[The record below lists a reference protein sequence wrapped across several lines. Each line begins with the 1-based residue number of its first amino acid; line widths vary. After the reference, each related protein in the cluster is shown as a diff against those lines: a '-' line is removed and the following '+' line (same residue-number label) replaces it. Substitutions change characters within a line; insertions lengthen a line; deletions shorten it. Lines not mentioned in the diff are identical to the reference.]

1 MWSQWPGERR
11 HRLQP
16 PATLR
21 QVTAYLS
28 EIVARADHL
37 SGTVT
42 GPTRQ
47 RAQPVT
53 RWQPARIVD
62 PARLAA
68 VRRTRL
74 LDTGPEEPFDR
85 LTRLAAS
92 LLGVPFTFVTVVDDT
107 RSFWKS
113 CVGVGT
119 SDPARRQNTVEES
132 FCQYVISADAELIV
146 TDARTD
152 PRTAT
157 NLSIESMGV
166 AAWAGFPIRSPEGLV
181 LGTFCAVDTVP
192 RDWTPHDIEILE
204 TLSHAAGGEIA
215 LRIAADEARAAT
227 ARAEQA
233 TADAHRA
240 TLQALEAAEEA
251 ALLSRTLQ
259 ESLLPPHL
267 PTIPGAQ
274 IAARYLRGGR
284 GADVLGDFYDVF
296 HSPRGSWGVVVGD
309 VAGKGP
315 QAAKT
320 TALARYT
327 LRAAAVRSAVPSL
340 NLATLNTALLEWFTD
355 DAQFLTAVYVAVRP
369 HPDGLALRVSCGGH
383 DPALVRRGDGTV
395 ETLGRPGLIL
405 GCLPDAGLSDQRG
418 FLRPGDYLVL
428 TTDGVTEAR
437 RADDRELFGS
447 RRLRDLLAD
456 TPTTSAE
463 DIAAT
468 IENTVLDYSGRL
480 VSDDTAILVVSVPA
494 DTGRGPS
501 PDAG

>member
-1 MWSQWPGERR
+1 MMADPKIT
-11 HRLQP
+11 L
-16 PATLR
+16 PAVL
-21 QVTAYLS
+21 A
-28 EIVARADHL
+28 AR
-37 SGTVT
+37 
-42 GPTRQ
+42 
-47 RAQPVT
+47 
-53 RWQPARIVD
+53 QPALPAPRWDPERISD
-62 PARLAA
+62 PARLDA

-74 LDTGPEEPFDR
+74 LDTAPEEPFDR

-92 LLGVPFTFVTVVDDT
+92 LLGAPFVFVTVVDDR

-113 CVGVGT
+113 HVGIDT
-119 SDPARRQNTVEES
+119 DDPTGRQNTVEES
-132 FCQYVISADAELIV
+132 FCQYVIGADAELIV
-146 TDARTD
+146 TDARAD

-157 NLSIESMGV
+157 NPMIGSRGV

-192 RDWTPHDIEILE
+192 RSWTPHDIEILD
-204 TLSHAAGGEIA
+204 TLSHAAAGEIA
-215 LRIAADEARAAT
+215 LRMIADEARAAT

-233 TADAHRA
+233 TSDAHVA

-267 PTIPGAQ
+267 PTVPGTQ

-296 HSPRGSWGVVVGD
+296 HSPRESWGVVVGD
-309 VAGKGP
+309 VAGQGP

-327 LRAAAVRSAVPSL
+327 LRAAAARSAVPSA
-340 NLATLNTALLEWFTD
+340 NLAALNTALLEWFTD
-355 DAQFLTAVYVAVRP
+355 DTQFLTAVYVTVWPRPGGLAVR
-369 HPDGLALRVSCGGH
+369 VCCGGH
-383 DPALVRRGDGTV
+383 DPALVRRADGSV

-405 GCLPDAGLSDQRG
+405 GCLPDAGLVDQRG

-447 RRLRDLLAD
+447 QRLRDLLAD
-456 TPTTSAE
+456 TPATNAE

-468 IENTVLDYSGRL
+468 IENTVLDYSGRR
-480 VSDDTAILVVSVPA
+480 VSDDTAILVLLVPV
-494 DTGRGPS
+494 DRVE
-501 PDAG
+501 